1 MNAKTVFCFDAD
13 DFQRV
18 KEIESFWNGR
28 IQNQTISA
36 DDFQNKSLEEL
47 LPLLKSTDA
56 ANINETADINDIA
69 ITVVLIGKRTF
80 ENEKCL
86 SVIKESFREG
96 KALLAVYLNN
106 AEDVKKSGK
115 EILGKN
121 PFDLFYFEYKD
132 GETVFNEGQ
141 TLLPGKLKRRLTL
154 KEIKAKTDF
163 IKTYDYIKDDGEQNL
178 AAWIEEECK
187 RKTDFLVECSKIK
200 EREWD
205 AVLKIAYKGNIVG
218 FFLYYHWLNY
228 SKKNETAPIDSEM
241 EKQEIKK

>member
-1 MNAKTVFCFDAD
+1 MNVKTVFCFDAD

-18 KEIESFWNGR
+18 KEIESFR
-28 IQNQTISA
+28 QEYLQNQTVSA
-36 DDFQNKSLEEL
+36 DDFQDKSLEEL
-47 LPLLKSTDA
+47 LILLKETD
-56 ANINETADINDIA
+56 
-69 ITVVLIGKRTF
+69 ITVIFIGKRTF

-86 SVIKESFREG
+86 DVIRESFKEG

-132 GETVFNEGQ
+132 GTTTFNAGP

-163 IKTYDYIKDDGEQNL
+163 IKTYDYIKDGGEQNL
-178 AAWIEEECK
+178 PAWIEEEYK
-187 RKTDFLVECSKIK
+187 RKTDFFSECSKLK
-200 EREWD
+200 ESEWD
-205 AVLKIAYKGNIVG
+205 AALKITYKGNIVG
-218 FFLYYHWLNY
+218 FFLYYHWLTY
-228 SKKNETAPIDSEM
+228 SKKNETPSDL
-241 EKQEIKK
+241 EIE

>member
-1 MNAKTVFCFDAD
+1 MNVKTVFCFDAD

-18 KEIESFWNGR
+18 KEIESFWHDQ
-28 IQNQTISA
+28 IQNQIASA
-36 DDFQNKSLEEL
+36 EDFQNKSLEEL
-47 LPLLKSTDA
+47 LPLLKNTA
-56 ANINETADINDIA
+56 ADISEVTNINEVTAINDID
-69 ITVVLIGKRTF
+69 ITVVFIGKRTF

-86 SVIKESFREG
+86 SVIKESFSAG

-121 PFDLFYFEYKD
+121 PFDLFYFEYKN
-132 GETVFNEGQ
+132 GETTFNEGH

-178 AAWIEEECK
+178 AAWIEEEYK
-187 RKTDFLVECSKIK
+187 RKTDFFAECSKLK
-200 EREWD
+200 ESEWN
-205 AVLKIAYKGNIVG
+205 AALRITYKGNIVG
-218 FFLYYHWLNY
+218 FFLYYHWLMY
-228 SKKNETAPIDSEM
+228 SKKNKTASVD
-241 EKQEIKK
+241 

>member
-1 MNAKTVFCFDAD
+1 MNVKTVFCFDAD

-18 KEIESFWNGR
+18 KEIESFWQ
-28 IQNQTISA
+28 IQNQIISA

-47 LPLLKSTDA
+47 LSLLKNSDV
-56 ANINETADINDIA
+56 
-69 ITVVLIGKRTF
+69 TVVFIGKRTF

-86 SVIKESFREG
+86 SVIKESFNAR

-121 PFDLFYFEYKD
+121 PFDLFYFEYKN
-132 GETVFNEGQ
+132 GETTFNAGH

-163 IKTYDYIKDDGEQNL
+163 IKTYDYIKDSGEQNL
-178 AAWIEEECK
+178 AAWIEEEYK
-187 RKTDFLVECSKIK
+187 RKTDFFAECSKLK
-200 EREWD
+200 ESEWD
-205 AVLKIAYKGNIVG
+205 AALKITYKGNIVG
-218 FFLYYHWLNY
+218 FFLYYHWLMY
-228 SKKNETAPIDSEM
+228 SKKKETAPVDSE
-241 EKQEIKK
+241 I